1 MEEREDSDSDGFD
14 IEEWR
19 KAKVRTQE
27 MASQQPE
34 KKKGSRDLD
43 GKKTVKLRE
52 DPVMNTLYEKILRES
67 DKFEDPVEEAAQERK
82 DLYEY
87 NPHIICGKLTNI
99 HKCD

>member
-1 MEEREDSDSDGFD
+1 M
-14 IEEWR
+14 
-19 KAKVRTQE
+19 
-27 MASQQPE
+27 
-34 KKKGSRDLD
+34 
-43 GKKTVKLRE
+43 
-52 DPVMNTLYEKILRES
+52 MNTLYEKILRES